1 VFTGIIL
8 LLHKMGHGVLLYGLE
23 IIIFNLGDMRR
34 PTLKM
39 EEYMAFERGL
49 MLSRF
54 WKFSKFGYFDNI

>member
-1 VFTGIIL
+1 
-8 LLHKMGHGVLLYGLE
+8 MGHGVLLYGLE